1 MTSKKNSWTLR
12 IVPKDEY
19 VTLPI
24 MTRYERA
31 RLLASVADF
40 IIKNPGINH
49 VQPEDLYISTDEISP
64 EDQIKIKPED
74 VYNRDGRSYIK
85 LSDTKKIAMLMIN
98 KKIVPFTI
106 IRELGRNDA
115 EKIIE
120 AEEWNVNDLF
130 TDPFPLC

>member
-1 MTSKKNSWTLR
+1 MTSKKNYWTLR
-12 IVPKDEY
+12 IIPKDEY

-31 RLLASVADF
+31 KLLSCTADF

-64 EDQIKIKPED
+64 EEQLKIKPED
-74 VYNRDGRSYIK
+74 VYNRNGRSYIK
-85 LSDTKKIAMLMIN
+85 LSDTKKIAKLMIN
-98 KKIVPFTI
+98 KKMVPFKI
-106 IRELGRNDA
+106 IREIGRNDA

-120 AEEWNVNDLF
+120 AEEWNANDLF
-130 TDPFPLC
+130 TEPFSLC

>member
-1 MTSKKNSWTLR
+1 MASKKNYWTLK
-12 IVPKDEY
+12 IIPKEEY

-31 RLLASVADF
+31 KLLASTADF

-49 VQPEDLYISTDEISP
+49 VSTEDLYISTDEISP
-64 EDQIKIKPED
+64 ENQLKIKPED
-74 VYNRDGRSYIK
+74 VYNRNGRSYIK

-98 KKIVPFTI
+98 KKMVPFKI
-106 IRELGRNDA
+106 IREIGRNDA

-120 AEEWNVNDLF
+120 AEEWNANDLF
-130 TDPFPLC
+130 TEPFSLC